1 MEKDQGSD
9 EDSEDDSK
17 KQIILTNTVDGTG
30 KINFENKLTG
40 EVIEILAKTDEKTG
54 ELELPSERAKHYFLK
69 AKYLLKNG
77 GGSSLILEKVLV
89 YAMKVI
95 AFMPNESKY
104 YIFLSKVYLTALDF
118 TSAIYCLRY
127 LIKLQPRNASARKK
141 LSEILVIKGQEI
153 MVDAQRN
160 GNDPNYFLRAMRSF
174 DESLTYDRENLV
186 IWVFKALCHVHLN
199 EIVLAYEC
207 VKKRLSSGNPTF
219 YPLELYI
226 LKAKLLWA
234 QGLITDGNKDFR
246 VAATCLPLHP
256 EVEAFSA
263 GNFIKAES
271 LYHSSVDSFHAKKYP
286 DALKYCKHALT
297 ITADDIKLH
306 IMLSKIYRLMDDLDA
321 AFKAIQQAT
330 LICESSS
337 DFTMSMPDD
346 ILIQTNLVYNELA
359 LRFASKGEYDQA
371 IALFTKVL
379 TTEQNLSRGLV
390 EVDYRFYLNR
400 GDCYRALDKIQLAL
414 DDYNSALVMSPL
426 DWQIR
431 TRKSLIHYMRASSAF
446 NIGSYSE
453 AEENLNDAIENN
465 PKVSEYYM
473 IRGKARYFLGK
484 FQGAYSD
491 FASALEYNPDCSEA
505 KLRIKQFEIGDES
518 SDNIKQ
524 DTMLDA
530 SIEMMLHPHRARY
543 LPDLNNKNH
552 HAKGFSSTSNAGR
565 NISEPSTRLTHSK
578 FEVGKKAILLLP
590 QLNPKMVVPILAS
603 NELDA
608 RSKQFSTIMGKRPG
622 NVKDEI
628 WGLVKNATA
637 LAAKRRIPLHGE
649 KKRSSVNKPC
659 TAVGLKKASME
670 ATKKALKKGG
680 LVVGVTTTYDDPF
693 LLSLEKGSKVLNVKY
708 KKGGK
713 GLNGQDEESRFQ
725 EEAVEK
731 EKSQVD
737 EDLLSKVFKGY
748 KRKKKK
754 GGKIEENDYDSEQ
767 EREMRR
773 IAKERRK
780 YLRRMNNMTPEEQEN
795 SAEYQ
800 EYIRDKIERRRNDK
814 NYETDE
820 DFSDSDSDDEKGV
833 SNFVKF
839 LRKQGHKSEWEMN
852 VDGHANDDNSM
863 LLLTEEEELENM
875 RLMLEQ
881 EQFEAKKKEMDEA
894 RAEQQYRDRMAKQ
907 KSSLKNIDINKV

>member
-1 MEKDQGSD
+1 MEQGGSD
-9 EDSEDDSK
+9 EDSDDESK
-17 KQIILTNTVDGTG
+17 KQIILTNTIDGTG

-40 EVIEILAKTDEKTG
+40 ETIEILVKKDEKTG
-54 ELELPSERAKHYFLK
+54 EIELPSDRAKHYFFK

-77 GGSSLILEKVLV
+77 GGSSLILEKVLI

-104 YIFLSKVYLTALDF
+104 YIFLSKVYLTALDY

-141 LSEILVIKGQEI
+141 LSEILVLKGQEI
-153 MVDAQRN
+153 MVDAQKN
-160 GNDPNYFLRAMRSF
+160 ANDPNYYLRAMRSF

-186 IWVFKALCHVHLN
+186 VWVFKALCHVHLN

-207 VKKRLSSGNPTF
+207 VKKRLSSGNPKF
-219 YPLELYI
+219 YPLELYV

-246 VAATCLPLHP
+246 VAASCLPSHP

-263 GNFIKAES
+263 GNFMKSES
-271 LYHSSVDSFHAKKYP
+271 LYHLSVDAFHSKKYLE
-286 DALKYCKHALT
+286 ALKYCKHALS
-297 ITADDIKLH
+297 ITPDDLKLH
-306 IMLSKIYRLMDDLDA
+306 IMLSKTYRLLDDFDA

-379 TTEQNLSRGLV
+379 TTEQTLSRGLV

-414 DDYNSALVMSPL
+414 DDYNAALLMAPL

-431 TRKSLIHYMRASSAF
+431 TRKSLIHYMKAHASF
-446 NIGSYSE
+446 NAGAYSE
-453 AEENLNDAIENN
+453 AEKDLSDAIENN
-465 PKVSEYYM
+465 PKVSEYYL
-473 IRGKARYFLGK
+473 IRGKSRYFLGK
-484 FQGAYSD
+484 FQDAYSD
-491 FASALEYNPDCSEA
+491 FSSALVYNPDCSEA

-518 SDNIKQ
+518 SDNKKDNNTSI
-524 DTMLDA
+524 LDA
-530 SIEMMLHPHRARY
+530 SIEMMLHPHRAKY
-543 LPDLNNKNH
+543 LPDLHKNH
-552 HAKGFSSTSNAGR
+552 HIKGFSSTSNAGR
-565 NISEPSTRLTHSK
+565 HISEPSTQLTHSK
-578 FEVGKKAILLLP
+578 FEIGKKTILMLP
-590 QLNPKMVVPILAS
+590 QLNPKMIVPILAA
-603 NELDA
+603 NEFDSRA
-608 RSKQFSTIMGKRPG
+608 KQFSNIMDNRPG
-622 NVKDEI
+622 NIKDSI
-628 WGLVKNATA
+628 WGLVKNATD
-637 LAAKRRIPLHGE
+637 LAAKRRIPLNGE
-649 KKRSSVNKPC
+649 KKRTNMNKPF
-659 TAVGLKKASME
+659 TSVGLKKASME

-680 LVVGVTTTYDDPF
+680 LVVGITTTYDDPY
-693 LLSLEKGSKVLNVKY
+693 LLSLEKGPKSLNVQY

-725 EEAVEK
+725 EEILEIK
-731 EKSQVD
+731 KPTVD
-737 EDLLSKVFKGY
+737 EDLLAKVVKGY
-748 KRKKKK
+748 KRKNKK
-754 GGKIEENDYDSEQ
+754 GEIIKEIDYNSEE
-767 EREMRR
+767 EREMKK

-780 YLRRMNNMTPEEQEN
+780 FLKRMKNMTPEEQEN
-795 SAEYQ
+795 SVEYQ
-800 EYIRDKIERRRNDK
+800 EYIRDKIERKSYDK
-814 NYETDE
+814 NYISDE
-820 DFSDSDSDDEKGV
+820 EEEFDDSDDEDRT

-839 LRKQGHKSEWEMN
+839 LRKQGHKTEWEMDIDGN
-852 VDGHANDDNSM
+852 VNDVASM

-875 RLMLEQ
+875 RLMLEK
-881 EQFEAKKKEMDEA
+881 EQFEAKKKEMEEE
-894 RAEQQYRDRMAKQ
+894 RAEQDYKERMKSQ
-907 KSSLKNIDINKV
+907 KANLKKIDINKV